1 MKEVNVEYVNL
12 DDERTIEDL
21 EKERDELNSLILSE
35 KYSEYDN
42 EDFKNDDEFK
52 SLIKRLNSINKV
64 LEEKKEIKAFGRV
77 LTAEEREKHYEEL
90 SEKASK
96 YAEEQA
102 RMDELIEKHDQRV
115 AEMQQAYDDFIK
127 SEKEL
132 DEIDDKVF
140 PKKQITVK
148 LFPNT
153 HKKLKVM
160 ATSKDTTLDKVATSI
175 VEDRIYSMDIV
186 KYVEEEFENAHKMF
200 VPGFDDY
207 SAARYGGEQW
217 EDHGKKLYDT
227 HNKLLKK
234 GNPRKRINVKVYD
247 ETHMKLRIMAAI
259 QNRSLDNIVSE
270 IIENELGESIE
281 IDPNKLMDEIVE
293 YKENE
298 KNS

>member
-1 MKEVNVEYVNL
+1 MKEVKVEYVNL
-12 DDERTIEDL
+12 DEKRTIEDL
-21 EKERDELNSLILSE
+21 EKERDELQDKIFSE
-35 KYSEYDN
+35 KYQEYDDDDYK
-42 EDFKNDDEFK
+42 EDDEFK
-52 SLIKRLNSINKV
+52 GLIKRLISLNK
-64 LEEKKEIKAFGRV
+64 LIEEKKEIKAFGRV
-77 LTAEEREKHYEEL
+77 LTPEEREKHYEEL
-90 SEKASK
+90 SEQASK

-115 AEMQQAYDDFIK
+115 AEMRQAYDDFIK
-127 SEKEL
+127 SEEEL

-148 LFPNT
+148 LFPDT

-186 KYVEEEFENAHKMF
+186 KYVEEEFENAHNMF
-200 VPGFDDY
+200 RPGFDDY
-207 SAARYGGEQW
+207 STARYGGEQW

-227 HNKLLKK
+227 HDKLLKK

-270 IIENELGESIE
+270 IIEEELGESIE
-281 IDPNKLMDEIVE
+281 IDPDKLMDEIIE

-298 KNS
+298 K

>member
-1 MKEVNVEYVNL
+1 MKEVKVEYVNL
-12 DDERTIEDL
+12 DENKTIEEL
-21 EKERDELNSLILSE
+21 EKERAELEKKIFSE
-35 KYSEYDN
+35 KYEGY
-42 EDFKNDDEFK
+42 EDEDYKEDDEFK
-52 SLIKRLNSINKV
+52 DIIRRINLINKV

-77 LTAEEREKHYEEL
+77 LSDEEREKHYEEL
-90 SEKASK
+90 SEQASK
-96 YAEEQA
+96 YAEEQE
-102 RMDELIEKHDQRV
+102 RMDELIEKQEQRE
-115 AEMQQAYDDFIK
+115 AEMQKVYDDFIK
-127 SEKEL
+127 TEEEL
-132 DEIDDKVF
+132 DEIDDQIF

-148 LFPNT
+148 LFPNA

-186 KYVEEEFENAHKMF
+186 KYVADEFENAQKMF

-207 SAARYGGEQW
+207 STARYGGEQW

-270 IIENELGESIE
+270 IIEDEIGESIE
-281 IDPNKLMDEIVE
+281 INPDKLMDEIIE
-293 YKENE
+293 FKENE
-298 KNS
+298 K

>member
-1 MKEVNVEYVNL
+1 MKEVKVEYVHL
-12 DDERTIEDL
+12 DDDRTIEDL
-21 EKERDELNSLILSE
+21 ENERKELENKIFHG
-35 KYSEYDN
+35 KYKEYKN
-42 EDFKNDDEFK
+42 EDFKEDSEFK
-52 SLIKRLNSINKV
+52 DLIRKLNSINKV

-77 LTAEEREKHYEEL
+77 LTEEEREKHYEEL
-90 SEKASK
+90 SEQASK

-102 RMDELIEKHDQRV
+102 RMDELIEKHDQRI

-127 SEKEL
+127 SEEEL

-148 LFPNT
+148 LFPST

-160 ATSKDTTLDKVATSI
+160 ATSKDATLDKVATAI

-186 KYVEEEFENAHKMF
+186 KYVADEFENAQKMF

-207 SAARYGGEQW
+207 STARYGGEQW

-227 HNKLLKK
+227 NNKLLKK

-270 IIENELGESIE
+270 IIEKELGETIE
-281 IDPNKLMDEIVE
+281 IDPDKLMDEIIE
-293 YKENE
+293 FKENE
-298 KNS
+298 E